1 MLPVFYGRDL
11 CGRVQKCIIRQKN
24 CPGGTHMNL
33 EKLYGWMEKRRY
45 NSFLL
50 RLVIGL
56 YLCYL
61 SMQLFRGTVGADASR
76 SLVLILALLF
86 FAIGAALAA
95 ISLIAILHGH
105 YIEHVEAEKAERE
118 KKNDAPEE

>member
-1 MLPVFYGRDL
+1 
-11 CGRVQKCIIRQKN
+11 
-24 CPGGTHMNL
+24 MNL
-33 EKLYGWMEKRRY
+33 EKLYSWMEKRRY

-50 RLVIGL
+50 RLVLGV

-61 SMQLFRGTVGADASR
+61 SLQLFRGTVGADASR
-76 SLVLILALLF
+76 GLVVALALLF
-86 FAIGAALAA
+86 FAIGAALTA

-118 KKNDAPEE
+118 NGDGAAEE

>member
-1 MLPVFYGRDL
+1 
-11 CGRVQKCIIRQKN
+11 
-24 CPGGTHMNL
+24 MNL

-45 NSFLL
+45 NNFLL

-86 FAIGAALAA
+86 FAVGAALAA

-105 YIEHVEAEKAERE
+105 YIERVQAEKAERE
-118 KKNDAPEE
+118 KENRAPEE

>member
-1 MLPVFYGRDL
+1 M
-11 CGRVQKCIIRQKN
+11 K
-24 CPGGTHMNL
+24 L
-33 EKLYGWMEKRRY
+33 EKLYVWMERRRY

-61 SMQLFRGTVGADASR
+61 SLQLFRGTVGADASR
-76 SLVLILALLF
+76 TLTLILSLLF
-86 FAIGAALAA
+86 FAIGAVLVVV
-95 ISLIAILHGH
+95 SLVAILHGH

-118 KKNDAPEE
+118 SKDGPAEE

>member
-1 MLPVFYGRDL
+1 
-11 CGRVQKCIIRQKN
+11 
-24 CPGGTHMNL
+24 MNL

-50 RLVIGL
+50 RLVIGV

-61 SMQLFRGTVGADASR
+61 SLQLFRGTVGADASR
-76 SLVLILALLF
+76 TLTLILALLF
-86 FAIGAALAA
+86 FAIGAVLVAV
-95 ISLIAILHGH
+95 SLIAILHGH

-118 KKNDAPEE
+118 NAGGASEE